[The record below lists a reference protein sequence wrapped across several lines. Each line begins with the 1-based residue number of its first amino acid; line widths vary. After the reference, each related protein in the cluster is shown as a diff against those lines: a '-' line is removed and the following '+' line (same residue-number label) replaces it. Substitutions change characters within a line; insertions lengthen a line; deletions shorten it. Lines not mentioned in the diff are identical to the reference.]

1 MEYPATGN
9 GRRTYLTN
17 TILKDAGWLF
27 ENGFKVP
34 AQPQRFTAVER
45 SSGDIIWAY
54 EADTLQPLAKDIEE
68 SETVGVDQVDVYDL
82 DRPGVQF
89 IPERKIVAFFRSD
102 ERVEVAESQRHPARQ
117 VALDFVSR
125 VEAILTRSPYYP
137 ADYRQRAE
145 EIAALSKHV
154 SVAPQL
160 ADPWQEHPDYPMA
173 DWRAEVSNGDT
184 VRGYQD
190 WVKAK
195 LDE

>member
-1 MEYPATGN
+1 MENPATRN
-9 GRRTYLTN
+9 GRRTYLAD

-27 ENGFKVP
+27 ENGFNVP

-54 EADTLQPLAKDIEE
+54 EADTLQSLAKNIEE
-68 SETVGVDQVDVYDL
+68 SETAGVDQVDVYDL

-102 ERVEVAESQRHPARQ
+102 ERVEVAESQRLPARQ

>member
-1 MEYPATGN
+1 MENPATGN

-17 TILKDAGWLF
+17 TILKDAGWLL

-54 EADTLQPLAKDIEE
+54 EADTLQSLAKNIEE
-68 SETVGVDQVDVYDL
+68 SETAGVDQVDVYDL

-89 IPERKIVAFFRSD
+89 ILERKIVAFFRSD
-102 ERVEVAESQRHPARQ
+102 ERVEIPNPHQP
-117 VALDFVSR
+117 
-125 VEAILTRSPYYP
+125 P
-137 ADYRQRAE
+137 
-145 EIAALSKHV
+145 
-154 SVAPQL
+154 APQ
-160 ADPWQEHPDYPMA
+160 ASPDNPWEEHPDYPMS
-173 DWRAEVSNGDT
+173 DWRYEVANEDT

-190 WVKAK
+190 WVRAK

>member
-1 MEYPATGN
+1 MENPATGN

-27 ENGFKVP
+27 ENGFKAP

-54 EADTLQPLAKDIEE
+54 EADTLQSLAKNIEE

-89 IPERKIVAFFRSD
+89 ILERKIVAFFRSD
-102 ERVEVAESQRHPARQ
+102 ERVEIPNPHQP
-117 VALDFVSR
+117 
-125 VEAILTRSPYYP
+125 P
-137 ADYRQRAE
+137 
-145 EIAALSKHV
+145 
-154 SVAPQL
+154 APQ
-160 ADPWQEHPDYPMA
+160 ASPDNPWEEHPGYPMS
-173 DWRAEVSNGDT
+173 DWRYEVANEDT

-190 WVKAK
+190 WVRAK

>member
-1 MEYPATGN
+1 MENPATRN
-9 GRRTYLTN
+9 GRRTYLAD

-54 EADTLQPLAKDIEE
+54 EADTLQSLAKDIEE

-102 ERVEVAESQRHPARQ
+102 ERVEIPNPHQP
-117 VALDFVSR
+117 
-125 VEAILTRSPYYP
+125 P
-137 ADYRQRAE
+137 
-145 EIAALSKHV
+145 
-154 SVAPQL
+154 APQ
-160 ADPWQEHPDYPMA
+160 ASPDNPWEEHPDYPMS
-173 DWRAEVSNGDT
+173 DWRYEVANEDT

-190 WVKAK
+190 WVRAK